1 MLGSATAPAPTDQP
15 VPAGHAH
22 RAGRATKILFS
33 VHSAKRGGAEQM
45 ALLEAEELESRFELL
60 VAVPDGPLRP
70 QFALHG
76 ELVAGAATLP
86 LWGASPRRWAGG
98 LVRTLLDAARM
109 AKLIRGRDVDLVL
122 TNSSV
127 CAAGVLAARLAG
139 VPVVVHARDVPK
151 SRLAP
156 LVLAIHG
163 RLADTVI
170 VVAEELVPYFRAGRR
185 TRVVRIS
192 DGVALPAGS
201 SALGPAAF
209 GDPLRLCL
217 IGGIDSRKGQDVAV
231 TALAELHERGIAATL
246 ELVGRDVEEPFAAFV
261 RQEAR
266 RLGVAGDVEF
276 AGEVADVDARLA
288 KADIVIAPSRDE
300 WTPLVLMEA
309 LAHAK
314 PVVATR
320 VGAVADVVRDGESG
334 LLVEPGSPAEL
345 ASAIATLAA
354 DPAAATAMA
363 ERGRD
368 LIRADFSLE
377 GTLEGLQREL
387 DRLVGP
393 PPVREHGPLRAVV

>member
-1 MLGSATAPAPTDQP
+1 
-15 VPAGHAH
+15 
-22 RAGRATKILFS
+22 
-33 VHSAKRGGAEQM
+33 
-45 ALLEAEELESRFELL
+45 
-60 VAVPDGPLRP
+60 
-70 QFALHG
+70 
-76 ELVAGAATLP
+76 
-86 LWGASPRRWAGG
+86 
-98 LVRTLLDAARM
+98 
-109 AKLIRGRDVDLVL
+109 
-122 TNSSV
+122 
-127 CAAGVLAARLAG
+127 
-139 VPVVVHARDVPK
+139 
-151 SRLAP
+151 
-156 LVLAIHG
+156 
-163 RLADTVI
+163 
-170 VVAEELVPYFRAGRR
+170 VPYFRAGRR

-192 DGVALPAGS
+192 DGVALPAES
-201 SALGPAAF
+201 SALKPAAF

-231 TALAELHERGIAATL
+231 TALAELHERGIVATL
-246 ELVGRDVEEPFAAFV
+246 ELVGRDVEEPFAASV
-261 RQEAR
+261 REEAR

-276 AGEVADVDARLA
+276 AGEVDDVDARLA
-288 KADIVIAPSRDE
+288 RADIVIAPSRDE

-368 LIRADFSLE
+368 FIRADFSLA